1 MKVTCGTDI
10 IEVERIENAIEKFG
24 DKFIKRIFTENEIKY
39 CNNKLEM
46 KHQHFAARFA
56 AKEAIFKSI
65 SEVLE
70 SKYDLKWTDV
80 EVVLGRDQKPLV
92 HFLKDFPGIESVDV
106 SLSHIKEY
114 ATATAV
120 AILDENHIKS
130 KAVEE

>member
-24 DKFIKRIFTENEIKY
+24 DKFIKRIFTEQEILY

-46 KHQHFAARFA
+46 KAQHFAARFA
-56 AKEAIFKSI
+56 AKEAVLKAI

-80 EVVLGRDQKPLV
+80 EITLGRDQKPLV
-92 HFLKDFPGIESVDV
+92 HFLKEFPGIESIDV

-120 AILDENHIKS
+120 AILDEKQIK
-130 KAVEE
+130 K